1 MPDLVVLDNLSSLV
15 GFRRNDPDSW
25 NNVQRWFLLMRQNDI
40 AVLVV
45 HHANKE
51 GAQCGTSRREDV
63 LDVVLS
69 MRRPA
74 GYQPQ
79 DGARFELHFDKARGL
94 VGDTVEPIEVRLASQ
109 AGRVRWDWG
118 PVQAGDLNRVVAL
131 LKDGLNSLQVAKEL
145 GIAKSKS
152 YLLRERA
159 VAMGLLTPETEV
171 RPQSAKASPA

>member
-1 MPDLVVLDNLSSLV
+1 
-15 GFRRNDPDSW
+15 
-25 NNVQRWFLLMRQNDI
+25 MR
-40 AVLVV
+40 AVL
-45 HHANKE
+45 AL
-51 GAQCGTSRREDV
+51 A
-63 LDVVLS
+63 LDLRGVET
-69 MRRPA
+69 A
-74 GYQPQ
+74 
-79 DGARFELHFDKARGL
+79 GARIADDP

-131 LKDGLNSLQVAKEL
+131 LKDGLNPLQVAKEL